1 MKEANFLQMQVLNV
15 STHSLVWKIILIEG
29 ALCCSCHA
37 CGLWRCVPVK
47 RQIHDIVHVEI
58 WLGDGEGTLG
68 ARWRRG
74 TVQVFDSYK
83 FTSSSYGH
91 VKYHFKSIETWL
103 SGSCISH
110 CKDHKWGF
118 PREMPCGK
126 SIFYCE
132 DMAKQEGAPQGPLSE
147 QGHTEPQPVTASG
160 GDRQHTAGEQECT
173 GTAGPPVPP
182 GTGSELPGGPS
193 TPETG
198 ELPSGRQWSPR
209 AHPPARSRPGA
220 RPSREVKR
228 DVQLPQQQEEKQDGH
243 RASRERPAVKEEGG
257 PGVPVSCRDS
267 EGLDRG
273 EQGSSTASIP
283 KPCHCDA
290 SHQHS
295 DTEQRLGDPRG
306 TGPFYYI
313 GGGNG
318 VAIVRAYCEGRGW
331 QRVCDKTREDYTLRW
346 CETKSHSAYCRFRE
360 GEQLLYQV
368 PNNKVLT
375 TKIGLLSS
383 LREYE
388 RVASKVKP
396 GRGHR
401 RLKMEEFFPDTFRM
415 DVREE
420 KEAFFTQQEAGQAWI
435 CKPTGLNQG
444 RGIFLL
450 RTQEEINAFQAKL
463 QSIEDSQQHRATPF
477 RCPQARIVQR
487 YIQSPLLLE
496 GRKFDVRSYFLI
508 ACLTPYMVFFRHGY
522 VRLTCDPYDPSSDDL
537 SAHLTN
543 QYMQKKNPLYNE
555 VKEETVWS
563 MERFNDYVNEKF
575 RAVRALPQDWVL
587 SVFTKR
593 MQQIMTQCFLA
604 VRPKLERKLGY
615 FDLIGCDFM
624 IDEDFKVWLLEMNC
638 NPALHTNCQVLKEV
652 VPSVVNETLDLTIE
666 IFNKCRKKQS
676 LAPLETLRNF
686 VLLYN
691 GEDHDLQAKPQRSKT
706 AVAALPAAGRTPR
719 PQAKAPAALPLPR
732 APAEKRQ
739 KEVAGG
745 RSPERTGSRVASV
758 SQTPQ
763 KAPQGRAPDNGQVS
777 SPAKTGNRV
786 ELKLNKCGW
795 PSQSPEPE
803 PRRSFWKM
811 KSTIASLSTPTLSEK
826 AYSPTRSTRHL
837 GLISHPVTKHSLST
851 QCPGPGPIRAAGLQ
865 PRAPAVKL
873 FHADEAIGL
882 APHRSE
888 VRLSKVKG
896 KGTASAEQG
905 RDEPE
910 MVTTNRGA

>member
-1 MKEANFLQMQVLNV
+1 
-15 STHSLVWKIILIEG
+15 
-29 ALCCSCHA
+29 
-37 CGLWRCVPVK
+37 
-47 RQIHDIVHVEI
+47 
-58 WLGDGEGTLG
+58 
-68 ARWRRG
+68 
-74 TVQVFDSYK
+74 
-83 FTSSSYGH
+83 
-91 VKYHFKSIETWL
+91 
-103 SGSCISH
+103 
-110 CKDHKWGF
+110 
-118 PREMPCGK
+118 
-126 SIFYCE
+126 
-132 DMAKQEGAPQGPLSE
+132 MAEQEGAPQGTLGEP
-147 QGHTEPQPVTASG
+147 GHTEPQPMTASG
-160 GDRQHTAGEQECT
+160 GDRQHTAGEQECSGT
-173 GTAGPPVPP
+173 GGPAVPP
-182 GTGSELPGGPS
+182 GTGSELPAGPS

-198 ELPSGRQWSPR
+198 GLPPGRQWSPR
-209 AHPPARSRPGA
+209 AHPLARSRPGA

-228 DVQLPQQQEEKQDGH
+228 DVQLPQQQEEKQDER
-243 RASRERPAVKEEGG
+243 RASRERPAVKEE
-257 PGVPVSCRDS
+257 VSYRDS
-267 EGLDRG
+267 EGLDQG
-273 EQGSSTASIP
+273 EKGSSAASIP

-295 DTEQRLGDPRG
+295 DTEQRLGDPKG

-331 QRVCDKTREDYTLRW
+331 QRICDKTREDYTLRW

-360 GEQLLYQV
+360 GEQLLYQI

-396 GRGHR
+396 GRGHSMNPTELLMEVLASCLLNR

-420 KEAFFTQQEAGQAWI
+420 KEAFFTQQEGQAWI

-450 RTQEEINAFQAKL
+450 RTQEEINAFRAKL
-463 QSIEDSQQHRATPF
+463 QSIEDSQQHRAAPF

-508 ACLTPYMVFFRHGY
+508 ACMTPYMVFFRHGY

-652 VPSVVNETLDLTIE
+652 VPSVVNETLGNYSDSLLTICFSHLHPGVLTE
-666 IFNKCRKKQS
+666 HGLMLLHQCFLNCHRVLIRESGQRECLKK
-676 LAPLETLRNF
+676 
-686 VLLYN
+686 
-691 GEDHDLQAKPQRSKT
+691 
-706 AVAALPAAGRTPR
+706 AL
-719 PQAKAPAALPLPR
+719 
-732 APAEKRQ
+732 
-739 KEVAGG
+739 
-745 RSPERTGSRVASV
+745 
-758 SQTPQ
+758 
-763 KAPQGRAPDNGQVS
+763 
-777 SPAKTGNRV
+777 
-786 ELKLNKCGW
+786 
-795 PSQSPEPE
+795 
-803 PRRSFWKM
+803 F
-811 KSTIASLSTPTLSEK
+811 KSI
-826 AYSPTRSTRHL
+826 
-837 GLISHPVTKHSLST
+837 
-851 QCPGPGPIRAAGLQ
+851 
-865 PRAPAVKL
+865 
-873 FHADEAIGL
+873 
-882 APHRSE
+882 
-888 VRLSKVKG
+888 
-896 KGTASAEQG
+896 
-905 RDEPE
+905 
-910 MVTTNRGA
+910 M

>member
-1 MKEANFLQMQVLNV
+1 
-15 STHSLVWKIILIEG
+15 
-29 ALCCSCHA
+29 
-37 CGLWRCVPVK
+37 
-47 RQIHDIVHVEI
+47 
-58 WLGDGEGTLG
+58 
-68 ARWRRG
+68 
-74 TVQVFDSYK
+74 
-83 FTSSSYGH
+83 
-91 VKYHFKSIETWL
+91 
-103 SGSCISH
+103 
-110 CKDHKWGF
+110 
-118 PREMPCGK
+118 
-126 SIFYCE
+126 
-132 DMAKQEGAPQGPLSE
+132 MAKQEGAPQGPLSE

-173 GTAGPPVPP
+173 GTGGPPVPP

-243 RASRERPAVKEEGG
+243 RASRERPAVKEE
-257 PGVPVSCRDS
+257 VSCRDS

-401 RLKMEEFFPDTFRM
+401 SVWGNRHPNHSEGRLEL
-415 DVREE
+415 
-420 KEAFFTQQEAGQAWI
+420 Q
-435 CKPTGLNQG
+435 
-444 RGIFLL
+444 
-450 RTQEEINAFQAKL
+450 L
-463 QSIEDSQQHRATPF
+463 QSQQQHMNPTELLMEVLASCLEISQNAADISVKNLSYHFSVPTQLASQFSVPLIKEVQYILIHQLQLQNRLAQLRHLSSF
-477 RCPQARIVQR
+477 SLLQKCPDLPSTSDLLKNTLGNNLNVFSKLTVRSRPDWCFSFQYTCAINLQCFNLWEVCWTAHSRPAC
-487 YIQSPLLLE
+487 PLL
-496 GRKFDVRSYFLI
+496 
-508 ACLTPYMVFFRHGY
+508 P
-522 VRLTCDPYDPSSDDL
+522 P
-537 SAHLTN
+537 

-587 SVFTKR
+587 SVFT
-593 MQQIMTQCFLA
+593 
-604 VRPKLERKLGY
+604 
-615 FDLIGCDFM
+615 
-624 IDEDFKVWLLEMNC
+624 
-638 NPALHTNCQVLKEV
+638 
-652 VPSVVNETLDLTIE
+652 
-666 IFNKCRKKQS
+666 
-676 LAPLETLRNF
+676 
-686 VLLYN
+686 
-691 GEDHDLQAKPQRSKT
+691 
-706 AVAALPAAGRTPR
+706 
-719 PQAKAPAALPLPR
+719 
-732 APAEKRQ
+732 
-739 KEVAGG
+739 
-745 RSPERTGSRVASV
+745 
-758 SQTPQ
+758 
-763 KAPQGRAPDNGQVS
+763 
-777 SPAKTGNRV
+777 
-786 ELKLNKCGW
+786 
-795 PSQSPEPE
+795 
-803 PRRSFWKM
+803 
-811 KSTIASLSTPTLSEK
+811 
-826 AYSPTRSTRHL
+826 
-837 GLISHPVTKHSLST
+837 
-851 QCPGPGPIRAAGLQ
+851 
-865 PRAPAVKL
+865 
-873 FHADEAIGL
+873 
-882 APHRSE
+882 
-888 VRLSKVKG
+888 
-896 KGTASAEQG
+896 
-905 RDEPE
+905 
-910 MVTTNRGA
+910 